1 MKRQIIK
8 IDEDL
13 CTGCGECVPSC
24 AEGAI
29 QIIDG
34 KARLVK
40 DALCDGLGAC
50 LGECPEGAL
59 TIEERDADEFDEE
72 LVEVHLE
79 KLKQGPAHPISGAP
93 AGASRLFRQGNGAHQ
108 GHGMGGGCPGSRA
121 MTFAEPTATAGEEGA
136 RPSQLRHW
144 PVQLHLVSPHA
155 PYFQNADVV
164 LCADCVPFAMAD
176 FHKDYLKGRAL
187 AIACPKLDSGQDVY
201 LQKLVAMIDE
211 ARINTLTVVIMQVP
225 CCGGL
230 FQLAKRAAAQAQRK
244 VPIKVV
250 VVGLRGEVLSED
262 WA

>member
-1 MKRQIIK
+1 MKRQIIR
-8 IDEDL
+8 IDEEL

-59 TIEERDADEFDEE
+59 TIEEREADEFDEE
-72 LVEVHLE
+72 LVEEHLE
-79 KLKQGPAHPISGAP
+79 KLKEPKKPAHPLGGAT
-93 AGASRLFRQGNGAHQ
+93 GASSILFRQEHR
-108 GHGMGGGCPGSRA
+108 GHGHGGGCPGSQP
-121 MTFAEPTATAGEEGA
+121 MTFVEPTSPSGEEGT
-136 RPSQLRHW
+136 RQSQLRQW
-144 PVQLHLVSPHA
+144 PVQLHLISPNA
-155 PYFQNADVV
+155 QYFQGADVV

-176 FHKDYLKGRAL
+176 FHKDYLKGRSL
-187 AIACPKLDSGQDVY
+187 AIACPKLDAGQDVY

-211 ARINTLTVVIMQVP
+211 ARINTLTVLIMQVP
-225 CCGGL
+225 CCSGL
-230 FQLAKRAAAQAQRK
+230 THLAQRAVSLAKRK